1 MPTLFTGIKV
11 AAALAATAA
20 VVAEFVSSD
29 RGLGYLL
36 VDYTNRFDTPGVFA
50 AILVLSLMGLLL
62 YGAVELVERHGDPV
76 ARLTPR
82 GRRACPVRNLTT
94 RTNRRNPMAIKT
106 TLAALGAAALVAL
119 AALSPAPA
127 SAADPVT
134 FRLNWIMY
142 GFHTPFYL
150 GVERGYY
157 ADEGIDLTIG
167 EGQGSVRAVQT
178 VGAKGDMFGLADGGS
193 VTAGVARGAPVKAVM
208 AVTSSSPYALSVR
221 KDSGI
226 TTLKEVEG
234 HTIASA
240 PGEAGLQLLPALFA
254 RNGVDIDKV
263 RILRVDGAG
272 KMVAVL
278 EGRAE
283 GLMAGLDNQSLTLP
297 ARGRAADRFRLRR
310 PRHQHDGPP
319 DLHPHRPD
327 RGKPRP
333 RPPLRRGDGE
343 EFPGRDRRSRRPRS
357 PRASQSSPTSTRI
370 WRSSSS
376 RPASR

>member
-1 MPTLFTGIKV
+1 
-11 AAALAATAA
+11 
-20 VVAEFVSSD
+20 
-29 RGLGYLL
+29 
-36 VDYTNRFDTPGVFA
+36 
-50 AILVLSLMGLLL
+50 
-62 YGAVELVERHGDPV
+62 
-76 ARLTPR
+76 
-82 GRRACPVRNLTT
+82 
-94 RTNRRNPMAIKT
+94 MAIRT
-106 TLAALGAAALVAL
+106 TLAAIGTAALVAL

-150 GVERGYY
+150 GLQRGYY

-208 AVTSSSPYALSVR
+208 AVTSSSPYSLSVR

-226 TTLKEVEG
+226 TSLKEVEG

-254 RNGVDIDKV
+254 RNGVDMDKV

-297 ARGRAADRFRLRR
+297 RQGVELIDFGYAANGTNTMGLQIFTHTDTIAEN
-310 PRHQHDGPP
+310 P
-319 DLHPHRPD
+319 DLVRRFVAATVKSFQAAIDDPQAAIAAGLAVKPD
-327 RGKPRP
+327 MDPDLAMAQLQAGIALMKSKASADL
-333 RPPLRRGDGE
+333 PLGAAAEKDWADTVALMKQYQDLPGDVATDALFTN
-343 EFPGRDRRSRRPRS
+343 EFLPK
-357 PRASQSSPTSTRI
+357 
-370 WRSSSS
+370 
-376 RPASR
+376 